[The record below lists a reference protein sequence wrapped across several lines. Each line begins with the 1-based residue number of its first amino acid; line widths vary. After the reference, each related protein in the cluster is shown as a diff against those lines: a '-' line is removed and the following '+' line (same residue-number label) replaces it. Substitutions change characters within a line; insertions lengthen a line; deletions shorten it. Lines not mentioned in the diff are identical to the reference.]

1 MAKLTR
7 LTLAN
12 IPFDLHITICIFLR
26 PIDILALRK
35 VCHQS
40 IPVFFLLVAQVA
52 GEHIKKTCKAF
63 ELATR
68 QRAVW
73 LAAFRRMCFDNTLFQ
88 PSFPIPNMSNL
99 ELEQAVTAPHRWIEL
114 CGTFKE
120 QHPDD
125 PRAILCPRT
134 TRSIRNVA
142 KSYLFLV
149 PGGRYLVVAGSEGL
163 SVWDL
168 GYVSNACCKLIAT
181 GGDGLKNGSYYES
194 FCMVQVTP
202 DDMGLIILMFNRSV
216 RVCTSLVYLLTVT
229 LIVLQQLPLCF

>member
-12 IPFDLHITICIFLR
+12 IPFDLKITICIFLR

-40 IPVFFLLVAQVA
+40 IPDFFFFVLLKSLVN
-52 GEHIKKTCKAF
+52 IFKKKTCKAF

-73 LAAFRRMCFDNTLFQ
+73 LAAFHRMCFDNTLFQ
-88 PSFPIPNMSNL
+88 PSFPIPDMSNL
-99 ELEQAVTAPHRWIEL
+99 ELEQAATAPHRWIEL

-120 QHPDD
+120 QLPGD

-134 TRSIRNVA
+134 TRSIKNVA

-181 GGDGLKNGSYYES
+181 GGDELKNGSYYES

-216 RVCTSLVYLLTVT
+216 RGLK
-229 LIVLQQLPLCF
+229 FF